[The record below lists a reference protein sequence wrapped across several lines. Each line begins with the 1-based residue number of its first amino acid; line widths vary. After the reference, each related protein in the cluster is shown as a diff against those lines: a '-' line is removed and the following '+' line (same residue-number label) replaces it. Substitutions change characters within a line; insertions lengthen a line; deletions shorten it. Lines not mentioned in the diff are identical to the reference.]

1 MKNAPQLFAFEQD
14 DHLASVRVIPN
25 SNGEIWFVANDVCA
39 ALEIANPRNVIARLD
54 EDEKG
59 VHTMDTLGGKQE
71 LNCVNESGLYS
82 LILTS
87 RKESAKKF
95 KKWITSEVLPSI
107 RKTGGYQ
114 QGSTPSP
121 TKLIELQKY
130 SQHLVSRIAETAV
143 PEVQQMLYD
152 YLLQT
157 QNLLGLSTPPLQA
170 IAYGNVNELTAER
183 LQQFFESV
191 SALTVLGVA
200 FNHSRNS
207 DVLAINLN
215 QFVAL
220 CKQHN
225 LPVAN
230 KQTLTA
236 ALKQSPRLVASAITV
251 NSCLINKSVK
261 CWVFQ
266 QGVTN
271 GGAV

>member
-1 MKNAPQLFAFEQD
+1 MKNSPQLFAFEQD

-25 SNGEIWFVANDVCA
+25 GNGDVWFVAADIAA
-39 ALEIANPRNVIARLD
+39 ALGYRDSFNMTRVLD
-54 EDEKG
+54 DDEKG
-59 VHTMDTLGGKQE
+59 THNVSTLGGEQE
-71 LNCVNESGLYS
+71 LMVINESGVYS
-82 LILTS
+82 AIFRS
-87 RKESAKKF
+87 RKENAKKF
-95 KKWITSEVLPSI
+95 KKWVTSEVLPSI

-114 QGSTPSP
+114 RPELPAP

-130 SQHLVSRIAETAV
+130 SQYLVNRIAETAV

-200 FNHSRNS
+200 LNHSHNS
-207 DVLAINLN
+207 SMLAINLP
-215 QFVAL
+215 QFIAQ

-225 LPVAN
+225 LPVIN
-230 KQTLTA
+230 KHTLTA

-266 QGVTN
+266 QGVAN

>member
-1 MKNAPQLFAFEQD
+1 MKNTPQLFAFEQD

-25 SNGEIWFVANDVCA
+25 GNGDVWFVATDIAA
-39 ALEIANPRNVIARLD
+39 ALGYRDAFNMSRILD
-54 EDEKG
+54 DDEKG
-59 VHTMDTLGGKQE
+59 THIVSTLGGEQE
-71 LNCVNESGLYS
+71 LSVINESGVYS
-82 LILTS
+82 AIFRS
-87 RKESAKKF
+87 RKENAKKF
-95 KKWITSEVLPSI
+95 KKWVTSEVLPSI

-114 QGSTPSP
+114 RPELPAP

-130 SQHLVSRIAETAV
+130 SQYLVSRIAETAV